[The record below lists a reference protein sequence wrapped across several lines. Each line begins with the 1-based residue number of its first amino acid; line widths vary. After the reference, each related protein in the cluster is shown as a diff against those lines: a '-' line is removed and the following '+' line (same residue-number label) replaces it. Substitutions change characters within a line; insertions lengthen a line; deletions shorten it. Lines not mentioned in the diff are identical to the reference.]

1 MRIATPGPG
10 KGCLLTNKG
19 FNFNLLQ
26 HPIWQRMD
34 ILPSEFKQQ
43 VKEKYEAH
51 IKWLKDKDP
60 LTRAT
65 KGFDSALNWMF
76 KKDNQ
81 KHLDL
86 HFTQTRKYDEM
97 RKEKTLDIFPEW
109 KELFEKYEKN

>member
-1 MRIATPGPG
+1 
-10 KGCLLTNKG
+10 
-19 FNFNLLQ
+19 
-26 HPIWQRMD
+26 
-34 ILPSEFKQQ
+34 
-43 VKEKYEAH
+43 
-51 IKWLKDKDP
+51 
-60 LTRAT
+60 
-65 KGFDSALNWMF
+65 MF